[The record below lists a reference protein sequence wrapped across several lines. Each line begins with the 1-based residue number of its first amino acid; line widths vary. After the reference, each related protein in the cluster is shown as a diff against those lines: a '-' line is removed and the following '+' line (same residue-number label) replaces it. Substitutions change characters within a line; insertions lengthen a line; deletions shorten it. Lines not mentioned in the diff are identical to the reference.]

1 MIGRASERV
10 GLLCLPTGEK
20 KARATSRKRWNRILI
35 PFHFPASSANQA
47 NHSIVN
53 SSLPRSF
60 VGPRQLLSLG
70 GPRERDNQPEPATS
84 HQTKVRLVSF
94 LPSQKSH
101 ASEVQDFK
109 SIWSGVSGLIWWQ
122 GSREIGGDWG
132 RNYFISPS
140 TPSNHPVILLSP
152 NQS

>member
-20 KARATSRKRWNRILI
+20 KARAATSRKRWNRILI

-101 ASEVQDFK
+101 ASEVQVRFSTMPLDCICMPAIRK
-109 SIWSGVSGLIWWQ
+109 N
-122 GSREIGGDWG
+122 RTD
-132 RNYFISPS
+132 NADSPLHAENS
-140 TPSNHPVILLSP
+140 YMICLCLE
-152 NQS
+152 

>member
-10 GLLCLPTGEK
+10 GLLCLPTGKK

-109 SIWSGVSGLIWWQ
+109 SI
-122 GSREIGGDWG
+122 
-132 RNYFISPS
+132 
-140 TPSNHPVILLSP
+140 
-152 NQS
+152 

>member
-1 MIGRASERV
+1 MGHRQCDEADVSRIAGRRRTSDPIKVAIAMAAPATITVRRDRV
-10 GLLCLPTGEK
+10 DGLLCLPTGEK

-109 SIWSGVSGLIWWQ
+109 SI
-122 GSREIGGDWG
+122 
-132 RNYFISPS
+132 
-140 TPSNHPVILLSP
+140 
-152 NQS
+152 